1 MDDWVI
7 SGDPSGFLGP
17 IALLPFSI
25 TALLMGVLLLDLAV
39 QAVHVANLSVVVAL
53 HPEKS
58 GRLIGG
64 YMIFY
69 SVGSAIE
76 AIAATAI
83 YARSGWPGI
92 SFLGTTF
99 SGVALAIWITPIFS
113 ERRSRNSSSL
123 GLLEEERFG
132 RLTAVQTQQQLAARD
147 RRPTFSAKILYG
159 RLAGSGEAS
168 ISDLM

>member
-1 MDDWVI
+1 MASSPRD
-7 SGDPSGFLGP
+7 GDPIGNNQREAMRGQFLTSP
-17 IALLPFSI
+17 DS
-25 TALLMGVLLLDLAV
+25 
-39 QAVHVANLSVVVAL
+39 
-53 HPEKS
+53 
-58 GRLIGG
+58 LIGG

-69 SVGSAIE
+69 SVGSAIG

-132 RLTAVQTQQQLAARD
+132 RLTAVQTSSSSRRETTDPLSVRKSSMVGWPGAVRHLYRISCDLA
-147 RRPTFSAKILYG
+147 T
-159 RLAGSGEAS
+159 SGCQHGA
-168 ISDLM
+168 

>member
-1 MDDWVI
+1 MSSQRTVGHREEFRAPVGVRKSPREGIRGPKKRPLDWW
-7 SGDPSGFLGP
+7 
-17 IALLPFSI
+17 
-25 TALLMGVLLLDLAV
+25 
-39 QAVHVANLSVVVAL
+39 
-53 HPEKS
+53 
-58 GRLIGG
+58 
-64 YMIFY
+64 MIFY

-113 ERRSRNSSSL
+113 ERKSRNSSSL

-147 RRPTFSAKILYG
+147 SRPAFSAKILYG